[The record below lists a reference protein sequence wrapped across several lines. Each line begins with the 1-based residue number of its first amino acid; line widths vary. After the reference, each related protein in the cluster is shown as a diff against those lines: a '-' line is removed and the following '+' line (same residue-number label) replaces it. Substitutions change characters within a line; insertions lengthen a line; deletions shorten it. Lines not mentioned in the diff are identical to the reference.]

1 MKLIGI
7 ILRIVC
13 VLAIVLILASTLFRS
28 SFTSIPLS
36 EVLDWPWWVTF
47 FTFNIWLET
56 QAKSISDSL
65 DRVNEELK
73 TKAE

>member
-1 MKLIGI
+1 MKLTGI
-7 ILRIVC
+7 ILRIIC
-13 VLAIVLILASTLFRS
+13 VLAIVLIIVATLMQS
-28 SFTSIPLS
+28 SFTSTPLS

-47 FTFNIWLET
+47 FTFSIWVET

-73 TKAE
+73 SKAE